1 MKWTKEE
8 CCTWIES
15 LHVEG
20 FDLYKEEDHYQ
31 FVSSNANGSI
41 NIYPE
46 DIVELCIQ
54 DKEGKTTFYLHFHIE
69 DKEHDQ
75 DLIHQML
82 VSLQETARKRILQVV
97 LCCTSGLTT
106 SFFAQ
111 QLNKAAEIL
120 HEDFVFSAV
129 CFSDLYK
136 KGFDCD
142 IILLAPQIHFQY
154 KKVKEVFHDQLV
166 IRIPAD
172 IFAAY
177 DAGRMLGLLQ
187 KEYMQHIDE
196 SIGEE
201 NIPLRSIYDNPYR
214 ILTIAVISHRQQTR
228 FGYRIYDHG
237 STTLDKEVIKPD
249 ITLQDLFDLLDY
261 VMMRHHNIDAIG
273 ISLPGV
279 ANHGFLNL
287 EHSDFDHYN
296 LADAIT
302 KRYHHPAIILNDV
315 NAMALGYHAMH
326 EDSDDMAFC
335 FMPHGQADLG
345 AGLIM
350 DGKLRLGYA
359 HHAGEMHH
367 LLKAFCPNISSDN
380 ITPEST
386 RQLLVISILSLISTL
401 APARIVYYCE
411 LCPDP
416 DEICN
421 ALAEYIEPAYIP
433 EIIHVNR
440 LKRYQLPGTM
450 IRCLEVLNRH
460 TIKEHMKY

>member
-1 MKWTKEE
+1 MCRICKLNGTVRVSNDLPFLAVGSVLAVLLDIIPVG
-8 CCTWIES
+8 TA
-15 LHVEG
+15 VT
-20 FDLYKEEDHYQ
+20 FDLQILSGVRIFEIVVAVLIALFELPQ
-31 FVSSNANGSI
+31 LGTCIVFLIELNGSI
-41 NIYPE
+41 VCCRSAFDIQRVDRLFRRGDIERNIR
-46 DIVELCIQ
+46 L
-54 DKEGKTTFYLHFHIE
+54 
-69 DKEHDQ
+69 
-75 DLIHQML
+75 
-82 VSLQETARKRILQVV
+82 SLK
-97 LCCTSGLTT
+97 
-106 SFFAQ
+106 
-111 QLNKAAEIL
+111 
-120 HEDFVFSAV
+120 
-129 CFSDLYK
+129 
-136 KGFDCD
+136 
-142 IILLAPQIHFQY
+142 
-154 KKVKEVFHDQLV
+154 DQLV

-237 STTLDKEVIKPD
+237 SKTLDKEVIKPD